1 MTLVEEEIRRGGNYT
16 TVPNGVALEKTTFW
30 QDFTIAERISGRAG
44 VEDTFKRAF
53 EGWKEDIRY
62 LTALYVIMNWKG
74 GEWYGKDNEL
84 AKLYFNKQA
93 ELDKFILDGEEVVVC
108 DDEGEHESIKY
119 KNFTQDEVSY
129 FYQATD

>member
-30 QDFTIAERISGRAG
+30 QDFTIAERVSGREG

-74 GEWYGKDNEL
+74 GEHYGTDNEL
-84 AKLYFNKQA
+84 AKLYYDKQA
-93 ELDKFILDGEEVVVC
+93 ELDRYILDGEEVVVC
-108 DDEGEHESIKY
+108 DDEGEHESYKY